1 MCSFC
6 VFVHI
11 RWIPTLPAQRDVQL
25 KQRDLIKACILNFVF
40 WIPMKMCTQ
49 WPKQLSWYLKR
60 NVIGWDNAL
69 NSNVQCIILLKWS
82 GMGSDIYCSWG
93 LGPQQ
98 LKGALNHAVI
108 KHLGCLL
115 CNIFVPQIIA
125 ALKLVPPFVFI
136 GSRSPCEFHCF
147 FYLEMNLKFE
157 VMIKSRRSL
166 HRRNAITTVLRP
178 KSFGG
183 LILQNPYLLTIIS
196 RC

>member
-69 NSNVQCIILLKWS
+69 NGNVQCIILLKWS

-147 FYLEMNLKFE
+147 FIWRWIWSLKLW
-157 VMIKSRRSL
+157 SRAGV
-166 HRRNAITTVLRP
+166 HYTAAM
-178 KSFGG
+178 
-183 LILQNPYLLTIIS
+183 Q
-196 RC
+196 